1 MMAVETGT
9 LSLQT
14 LSPALS
20 FQTCYAVQFRKEAKN
35 MVDFVCDYYN
45 NVEGMPV
52 RSSVEVSSQLLS
64 YTARLRQLP
73 ARLIRAC
80 ATEEH
85 ALLAVQ
91 LAYCLH
97 PAVCMAEAVTTA
109 AAMQAARSLLPAA
122 CCLHRNS
129 CMAEGD
135 GCLPVQCSSLLPAAP
150 FLPGCNS
157 VTGAAAAVQPGYL
170 AKLVPEEAPIEGELL
185 EDIMSDVR
193 QKIMPG
199 MPPGS

>member
-1 MMAVETGT
+1 
-9 LSLQT
+9 
-14 LSPALS
+14 
-20 FQTCYAVQFRKEAKN
+20 

-109 AAMQAARSLLPAA
+109 AAMHAVCCLLPAA
-122 CCLHRNS
+122 CTKTAAWLKGTDAFLCSAYPCCLLLHS
-129 CMAEGD
+129 CQVAI
-135 GCLPVQCSSLLPAAP
+135 L
-150 FLPGCNS
+150 
-157 VTGAAAAVQPGYL
+157 
-170 AKLVPEEAPIEGELL
+170 
-185 EDIMSDVR
+185 
-193 QKIMPG
+193 
-199 MPPGS
+199 